1 MNYEA
6 FLKQRLDAPSN
17 GIIMDS
23 EILASMEGDYEFT
36 QIGYTIVTPHGSKLI
51 QHGADSSIALS
62 AKGRSAG
69 IASAIHYGWDVLG
82 IWPEVEAVAVSI
94 ADSVYVCRRT
104 ERDYTAELL
113 RLLPLLSTIVS
124 ETPCTEAKPIHCW
137 LPLAGVELELWYRL
151 PQRRATRN
159 GYLHQLAYYLSR
171 CLNTSVQLSRKGGVF
186 KQQVYDGPAAR
197 RVLVSLQ
204 ELQHYPA
211 KRPIDQ
217 LRRILRDRWG
227 LECWL
232 DAQSRT
238 AHNLAAAQCHLYI
251 EYAPDCVEL
260 PLWSCPGH
268 QWDPAQNELLAQDFC
283 ATFDRRYPVVTV
295 RTPEEI
301 VIQLDGLYNAL

>member
-62 AKGRSAG
+62 GKGRAAG
-69 IASAIHYGWDVLG
+69 ISSAIHYGWDVLG

-94 ADSVYVCRRT
+94 ADSVYVCRRN
-104 ERDYTAELL
+104 ERDYPAELS
-113 RLLPLLSTIVS
+113 RLLPVLSTLVS
-124 ETPCTEAKPIHCW
+124 GTPCTESKPIHCW
-137 LPLAGVELELWYRL
+137 LPLVGIELQLWYKL

-159 GYLHQLAYYLSR
+159 GYLHQLSYYLSR
-171 CLNTSVQLSRKGGVF
+171 CLSTSVQLSRKGGVF

-197 RVLVSLQ
+197 RVVVSLQ
-204 ELQHYPA
+204 ELQHYPTRRSIA
-211 KRPIDQ
+211 Q
-217 LRRILRDRWG
+217 LRFILRDRYG

-232 DAQSRT
+232 DAQSRI
-238 AHNLAAAQCHLYI
+238 AHNLPSAHCTLYI
-251 EYAPDCVEL
+251 EYGPDCVEL
-260 PLWSCPGH
+260 PLWNSPGH
-268 QWDPAQNELLAQDFC
+268 TWDPERNTELAQDFC
-283 ATFDRRYPVVTV
+283 ATFDQQHPVVTV
-295 RTPEEI
+295 RTPEET
-301 VIQLDGLYNAL
+301 VVQLDGLYNAL